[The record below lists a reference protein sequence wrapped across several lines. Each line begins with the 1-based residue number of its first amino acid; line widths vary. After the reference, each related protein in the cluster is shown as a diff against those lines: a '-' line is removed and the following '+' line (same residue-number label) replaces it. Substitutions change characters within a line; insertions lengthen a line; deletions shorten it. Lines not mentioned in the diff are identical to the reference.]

1 MTAILDLSQMT
12 PQQLQAELAKVQ
24 QQLAKA
30 RERRDKDAI
39 TYASTPDGA
48 AETYRRFELSPYGS
62 EERKHLKTT
71 YLAGLTMAG
80 EEYDER
86 ARLGNA
92 AANDGPLAVIPVG
105 DLTGQDPL
113 VRTLVEQRVMGTF
126 RNTAAALETDQ
137 VTVTL
142 MRLLPSQERKRMR
155 LEVPAELGIL
165 TLSLADLIA
174 RAWVEAATQKRLR
187 AFLEEAADAVADA
200 VAGRAGR

>member
-1 MTAILDLSQMT
+1 MTTIMDLSHMT
-12 PQQLQAELAKVQ
+12 PQQLQTELAKVQ

-30 RERRDKDAI
+30 RERRDRDAI

-48 AETYRRFELSPYGS
+48 AETYRRFELAPYGS
-62 EERKHLKTT
+62 DERKSLKTT

-80 EEYDER
+80 EEYEER
-86 ARLGNA
+86 AQLGNA

-113 VRTLVEQRVMGTF
+113 VRTLVEQRVMATF
-126 RNTAAALETDQ
+126 RNTAAALDTNQ

-165 TLSLADLIA
+165 TQSLADIIA
-174 RAWVEAATQKRLR
+174 QAWSDPATQKRLR
-187 AFLEEAADAVADA
+187 AFLEEAADAVGAA
-200 VAGRAGR
+200 VAGRAAR